1 MNLLKNIYKEMN
13 IFLLSL
19 EANPL
24 TTAHQIIANFR
35 VNKFAE
41 FGATSPAFD
50 SIKDSLSVISE
61 NEVSDSLQNQLNK
74 TINVLDI
81 SPRMKEKL
89 REIGLHTVREV
100 MEAPESKLMQAY
112 YVGQVRSRY
121 MKTAA
126 MNSVYEYLIS

>member
-1 MNLLKNIYKEMN
+1 MDMSTDKKNLVGVRK
-13 IFLLSL
+13 SL

-41 FGATSPAFD
+41 FGATGHAFD
-50 SIKDSLSVISE
+50 SIKDSLSVTSE
-61 NEVSDSLQNQLNK
+61 NEVSDSLLNQLNK

-89 REIGLHTVREV
+89 REIGLHTVHEV
-100 MEAPESKLMQAY
+100 MEAPESKPMQAY
-112 YVGQVRSRY
+112 YVGQGRSCY
-121 MKTAA
+121 MRTESLLGRKW
-126 MNSVYEYLIS
+126 V